1 MLPVSMLSLG
11 VLALSAQFLSPVTSQ
26 SGDAHQIYTEWKQSS
41 YYSQAVQ
48 VVNTVGGTAAGSF
61 TSATSSAKN
70 GVSSSDSDS
79 SAVGVSVGSL
89 ESNETITFPPSTD
102 SAGSSAT
109 ITASSSS
116 GSSTV
121 VTTITETEEQQRFDQ
136 ALTVITELQ
145 WLHPHANF
153 SINTPFVLLTSDEF
167 LAYVNRYAIDPA
179 SNPVKAGSTA
189 TSSAAGMFTSDAE
202 NSSSTVTSSASGN
215 IRTSSAASGET
226 VDWQEAGCVTAVK
239 DQGECGACWAFSA
252 TAAMESGYCV
262 ATGGSLPNLSDQQ
275 LISCDGEDGNSGCG
289 GGYAAYTMDWVA
301 NERSGK
307 MCTLD
312 SYPFASDDGNV
323 PSCSM
328 SSCTEFEF
336 GVAGYD
342 SVREDPGAIED
353 AVRKQPVSIFL
364 YSGSTAFQYYS
375 SGVLTGENCDKT
387 GSHSA
392 LAVGFGETDDNVLY
406 WRIKNQ
412 WGTAWGEDGYVRV
425 QRRYSGDSDG
435 ACGVEMYATWPTFDV
450 SATGSSTSGSAT
462 SAPSVTTSAPS
473 VTSAPSATTA
483 TPTST
488 PSSTS
493 AASTA
498 VPLATKVT
506 AVTDTPSATETVQNT
521 VDQSVPVASSSS
533 GSDST
538 IQNETVDQVSATSG
552 STRLYEAVTPEPDS
566 VDDAANSLTTT
577 PSTTEPSTTQSASVA
592 GDASYASTP
601 SMDKRDCA
609 M

>member
-41 YYSQAVQ
+41 NYSQAVQ

-215 IRTSSAASGET
+215 IRTSSAASG
-226 VDWQEAGCVTAVK
+226 
-239 DQGECGACWAFSA
+239 
-252 TAAMESGYCV
+252 
-262 ATGGSLPNLSDQQ
+262 GSLPNLSDQQ

-328 SSCTEFEF
+328 SSCTEFDV

-450 SATGSSTSGSAT
+450 SATGSSTSDSATSAPSVTTASPSATTSAPSVTTSAPSVTT

-498 VPLATKVT
+498 VPLATKAT